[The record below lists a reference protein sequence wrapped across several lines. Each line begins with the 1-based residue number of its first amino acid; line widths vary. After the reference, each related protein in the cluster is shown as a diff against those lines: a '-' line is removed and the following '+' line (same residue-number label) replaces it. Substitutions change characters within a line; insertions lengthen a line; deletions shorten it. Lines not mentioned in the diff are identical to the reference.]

1 MPQAAVFVDRDGTIN
16 AHAGLISRAEQLHL
30 LPGAGEAIARLNRSD
45 YRAVVVTNQPVIARG
60 DCTTAEL
67 RHIHAMMESL
77 LSADGAYLDRL
88 YYCPHHPD
96 SGFCG
101 EIAALKIACSCR
113 KPNIGL
119 IERAVGELNIALERS
134 WMIGDT
140 TSDMLTAR
148 RAGLTSILVE
158 TGKAGL
164 DGKFG
169 AHPDFITADLLEA
182 VGFILDEYPLL
193 CARCDEIATTILPGQ
208 LVFVGGLSRSGK
220 STLASALHLAL
231 HRQGRQAYVVAADRW
246 LLSADHRSP
255 GVLGRYDLAAMTHA
269 AGILADR
276 DRDTPIEV
284 ALPTYDRLLRRRTG
298 NIERLVTDRDD
309 VIIIEGT
316 VALHIS
322 TSLKQRGPAFFVE
335 TDETLR
341 RVRVIREYRLHGCS
355 EAEAE
360 AIYASRQAD
369 EAPVILA
376 TASLADCRITLPL
389 MSGRHVG
396 SLYSGDGRA

>member
-1 MPQAAVFVDRDGTIN
+1 
-16 AHAGLISRAEQLHL
+16 
-30 LPGAGEAIARLNRSD
+30 
-45 YRAVVVTNQPVIARG
+45 
-60 DCTTAEL
+60 
-67 RHIHAMMESL
+67 
-77 LSADGAYLDRL
+77 
-88 YYCPHHPD
+88 
-96 SGFCG
+96 
-101 EIAALKIACSCR
+101 LKIACSCR

-341 RVRVIREYRLHGCS
+341 RVRVIREYRLRGCS